1 MSMFARVGLGLI
13 LVFFVLACMAGFFG
27 ALTSV
32 ADTGVVNL
40 NAHLMRLGR
49 SNLDVLD
56 GEGLGGTPGDRSL
69 SKFSIREVAN
79 VGVPPREAFARRHL
93 HWRDRIELIELTL
106 QVMVCHD

>member
-1 MSMFARVGLGLI
+1 MFARVGLVLI
-13 LVFFVLACMAGFFG
+13 LVFFFFACMAGFCG

-40 NAHLMRLGR
+40 NAHFMCLGR

-69 SKFSIREVAN
+69 SNFSIHEVAN
-79 VGVPPREAFARRHL
+79 VCPTTRGFCPTSSTLARS
-93 HWRDRIELIELTL
+93 DRAYRAYLASDGLS
-106 QVMVCHD
+106 